1 MAVRLSGRDTN
12 SSHPRILLPAALFP
26 DPDLPSST
34 RRSSGADE
42 EEDEDEERLEAGDVE
57 VDEEEEKRNA
67 EGEPAKVGEE
77 CEGEKTGE

>member
-42 EEDEDEERLEAGDVE
+42 EEAEDEERLVAGDVE
-57 VDEEEEKRNA
+57 VDEVEKRNA
-67 EGEPAKVGEE
+67 EGEPVKAGEV
-77 CEGEKTGE
+77 CEGEKTGD